1 MRGVRARVL
10 TAVLLAIGS
19 SVVPACGSDDA
30 PATTG
35 VDLSGKPFEDRTGS
49 AVVEIDAVDNA
60 FRPAYVEISPGTT
73 VTFTNRGRT
82 QHNVLPVAE
91 GAFDPIEVDELEPGT
106 SRSLTFDEP
115 GDYPYYCSL
124 HGTTTKGMVGAI
136 RVVG

>member
-1 MRGVRARVL
+1 MPGVRAR
-10 TAVLLAIGS
+10 LLAAVVLAVGL
-19 SVVPACGSDDA
+19 VAVPACGGDDPPSA
-30 PATTG
+30 AT
-35 VDLSGKPFEDRTGS
+35 VDLSGKPFENRTGS

-82 QHNVLPVAE
+82 QHNVLPVTA
-91 GAFDPIEVDELEPGT
+91 GAFDPIEVDELEPGA
-106 SRSLTFDEP
+106 SQSLTFDEP
-115 GDYPYYCSL
+115 GDHPYYCSL